1 MQDAWRA
8 GKSHWSAV
16 FPSSCS
22 TVAFSD
28 LAAYFEDYNEPFV
41 AMVAFLS
48 LCPEEHRAEAA
59 VAASGARWPLAERR
73 RYNMTCR

>member
-48 LCPEEHRAEAA
+48 LGASLWWQVDPTLELFPEVLPAEAA
-59 VAASGARWPLAERR
+59 VAA
-73 RYNMTCR
+73 